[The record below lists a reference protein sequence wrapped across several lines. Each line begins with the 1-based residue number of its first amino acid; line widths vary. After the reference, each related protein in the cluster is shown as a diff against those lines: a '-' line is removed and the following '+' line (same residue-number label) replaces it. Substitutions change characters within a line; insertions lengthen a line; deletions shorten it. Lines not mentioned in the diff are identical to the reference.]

1 MLELKVEGMSCGH
14 CVAAVTKAVQSI
26 DPAAKVDIDL
36 QSQRVS
42 VESGAKPAA
51 ITAAIEEAG
60 YAVVGVTA

>member
-36 QSQRVS
+36 QSQRVA